1 MGERPLEMHVGVLLE
16 ESSAVPAG
24 VGSAGH
30 AEAWG
35 HRGVHIAGDGNQV
48 AQLGQDILH
57 AAAQAVGREVAVVV
71 AGVVAGIEHPSS
83 RDNGADNAVASGD
96 LALNTGSF
104 TIDNLELT
112 FGVKAT
118 LGVGPV
124 VTALLTAS
132 GEATVE
138 VKLTLSQRNV

>member
-1 MGERPLEMHVGVLLE
+1 MHVGVLLE
-16 ESSAVPAG
+16 ESSAIRDDA
-24 VGSAGH
+24 GSAGH

-35 HRGVHIAGDGNQV
+35 HRGRHIAGDGHQV
-48 AQLGQDILH
+48 AQLGQDILQ

-71 AGVVAGIEHPSS
+71 AGVVAGIERPLS
-83 RDNGADNAVASGD
+83 RDSGADKALASGD
-96 LALNTGSF
+96 LLFSTGSF

-112 FGVKAT
+112 FGVKTT